1 MKAERARGERT
12 PSNEPL
18 SIAIRVVPGASFP
31 GVGGLRGESL
41 VVRVHERAV
50 DGRATEAA
58 LTVLAAAL
66 GVRRRDVRLVRGATS
81 RDKIVA
87 VDRGHAE
94 VVRALARLRELN
106 GTEETDGAPRC

>member
-50 DGRATEAA
+50 DGRATAAA
-58 LTVLAAAL
+58 LTVLA